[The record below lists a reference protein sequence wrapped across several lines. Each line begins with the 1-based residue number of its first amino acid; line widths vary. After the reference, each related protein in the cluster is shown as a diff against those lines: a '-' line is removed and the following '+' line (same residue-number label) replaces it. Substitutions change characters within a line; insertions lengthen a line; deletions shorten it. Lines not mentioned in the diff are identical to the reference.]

1 MYAMRKFLIVI
12 AVLQLVSSMMIL
24 LAGLAAATMLAVPAS
39 RAQVEEYILSRLDC
53 ITLDVK
59 E

>member
-1 MYAMRKFLIVI
+1 MYARRKFLIVI
-12 AVLQLVSSMMIL
+12 AVLQLVSRVMIL
-24 LAGLAAATMLAVPAS
+24 RAGLAVATMLAVPAS
-39 RAQVEEYILSRLDC
+39 RAQVEEYILSRLDY